1 MVDLRLSNL
10 SRCTVAG
17 IPDCVGLVVDLYLG
31 TSSPRSQYHFQ
42 RFSIPSGVDISG
54 MIGFLCNVIVSS
66 TVKFASFTNFMVL
79 DDRTFLRALA
89 MEATT
94 KQLVNKI
101 GPVFAHFSRE
111 NDTFS
116 ADVLKK
122 LFKWMTDG
130 EHDSDQMRPYLRL
143 LNYLCKL
150 DDSLQQAR
158 QENIMRNMLYSFRD
172 CCDDA
177 HLWKKADMLLDFI
190 IRFSTSFESCKQY
203 CFNQEGD
210 VALLIDM
217 AIEWLEEYAKK
228 TQEEF
233 ERDLVI
239 IHEKFGT
246 RRVSEG
252 KYPRIHHLDENAY
265 TSTSDFFPH
274 RLTFQQKL
282 DYFQRFGEVGDMKC
296 SSDSEPETLDRKIS
310 IGDQFDALS
319 ITNWGRHWLSAS
331 AKEVSGDS
339 VLVHWKEFERYQ
351 GNFDEWLPRTSNR
364 IVFPVHSSF
373 NLRTL
378 RVLKV
383 LHNRR

>member
-1 MVDLRLSNL
+1 VDPRGFAVGLLDVFHSEYINKLREVPNDQVTINRQCKNASYVWRLLAHVTSL
-10 SRCTVAG
+10 DPRVAAYFRG
-17 IPDCVGLVVDLYLG
+17 MPDCVGLVVDLYLG

-228 TQEEF
+228 N
-233 ERDLVI
+233 
-239 IHEKFGT
+239 T
-246 RRVSEG
+246 RR
-252 KYPRIHHLDENAY
+252 I
-265 TSTSDFFPH
+265 
-274 RLTFQQKL
+274 
-282 DYFQRFGEVGDMKC
+282 
-296 SSDSEPETLDRKIS
+296 
-310 IGDQFDALS
+310 
-319 ITNWGRHWLSAS
+319 
-331 AKEVSGDS
+331 
-339 VLVHWKEFERYQ
+339 
-351 GNFDEWLPRTSNR
+351 
-364 IVFPVHSSF
+364 
-373 NLRTL
+373 
-378 RVLKV
+378 
-383 LHNRR
+383 